1 LFTPGAIV
9 LSAQSRRSV
18 LQLFRFAKE
27 TFRARELLGNLT
39 LRELRTQYRS
49 TALGWLWS
57 LMNPLFSAAI
67 LSLAFAVLFKAKATA
82 STSSGLQNFGVFLL
96 CGLLPWSAFTGG
108 VSRGI
113 GAIVGNAGII
123 KKVSFTR
130 HLLVTATVLSG
141 FVTLAIELS
150 VLTVVLTLL
159 GNPPF
164 KTLPIVLLLMV
175 FFFMFVLGMAL
186 ALSAINVYL
195 RDTSYLISLV
205 FQAWFYLTP
214 IVYPLTFLGERTEL
228 FGLSVPLRAI
238 VQANPATRFVIAFR
252 AALYDVDAVS
262 ARSMLS
268 MALVGI
274 ASLAIGATVFQKL
287 QGRFAEEL

>member
-1 LFTPGAIV
+1 MH
-9 LSAQSRRSV
+9 S
-18 LQLFRFAKE
+18 
-27 TFRARELLGNLT
+27 RELLSNLT

-57 LMNPLFSAAI
+57 MMNPLFSAAI
-67 LSLAFAVLFKAKATA
+67 LSLAFAVLFKARAPL
-82 STSSGLQNFGVFLL
+82 STSSGLQNFAVFLL
-96 CGLLPWSAFTGG
+96 CGLLPWNAFVGG

-130 HLLVTATVLSG
+130 HLLVTSTVLSG

-150 VLTVVLTLL
+150 VLSVVLTVL

-164 KTLPIVLLLMV
+164 KLIPVVLLLMV
-175 FFFMFVLGMAL
+175 FFFMFVLGVAL
-186 ALSAINVYL
+186 ALAAINVYL
-195 RDTSYLISLV
+195 RDTSYLVSLV

-214 IVYPLTFLGERTEL
+214 IVYPLTFLGKRTTLLGTE
-228 FGLSVPLRAI
+228 VPLRAI
-238 VQANPATRFVIAFR
+238 VEANPATRFVIGFR

-262 ARSMLS
+262 FRSMLS
-268 MALVGI
+268 MGIVGLV
-274 ASLAIGATVFQKL
+274 SLAIGSAVFAKL